1 MDQLMDYMLTRGIIS
16 KDFYGKYLIEESSI
30 FNPKSNK
37 DLPPKAKPLNDDPD
51 FGDFEDGFAKEP
63 DFGDK

>member
-1 MDQLMDYMLTRGIIS
+1 
-16 KDFYGKYLIEESSI
+16 LIEESSI